1 MKKPNLSAFRS
12 RSFRAGGYSILVC
25 ALAVAIA
32 VVVNLVAGAMP
43 ESVTK
48 VDVTKQKL
56 FTLSAR
62 SESLVA
68 SLDTDVTVYWVVQ
81 SGQEDSNLRQLLD
94 QYSARS
100 SHLKIVTR
108 DPDVY
113 PDFLSKYGATETYNN
128 SLVVESKDR
137 YRYLSFYDIYTYDMP
152 GYYTTGQYTTQFAG
166 ESVLTGAIAYVTSD
180 SLPLIYLTSGHGEA
194 SLSSLFSDA
203 VSKANLET
211 KTLSL
216 LTVDAVPSDAGA
228 LLINAPD
235 SDFTQQE
242 LDILEAYLENGGNL
256 LYISQPP
263 RKEAP
268 EKLEA
273 LLSSYGITSNPGI
286 VVEGNGNYYALSSP
300 YYLMPDL
307 ESHAITNPL
316 IDGNY
321 YCMLPISQGLTVSTD
336 LPENVSA
343 KALMTT
349 SSRSYSKLSG
359 YDLTTYEKEEG
370 DLDGPFALAAVSAK
384 TLDDGLESRLVWIG
398 SASITDDAINAQVS
412 GGNQD
417 LFLNALEWLC
427 DQEESVTIHPKS
439 LSTNY
444 LTMPDSTANVLS
456 VLVLAIIPGTLLAVG
471 IVLTVRRK
479 RR

>member
-1 MKKPNLSAFRS
+1 
-12 RSFRAGGYSILVC
+12 
-25 ALAVAIA
+25 
-32 VVVNLVAGAMP
+32 
-43 ESVTK
+43 
-48 VDVTKQKL
+48 
-56 FTLSAR
+56 
-62 SESLVA
+62 
-68 SLDTDVTVYWVVQ
+68 
-81 SGQEDSNLRQLLD
+81 
-94 QYSARS
+94 
-100 SHLKIVTR
+100 
-108 DPDVY
+108 
-113 PDFLSKYGATETYNN
+113 
-128 SLVVESKDR
+128 
-137 YRYLSFYDIYTYDMP
+137 
-152 GYYTTGQYTTQFAG
+152 
-166 ESVLTGAIAYVTSD
+166 
-180 SLPLIYLTSGHGEA
+180 
-194 SLSSLFSDA
+194 
-203 VSKANLET
+203 
-211 KTLSL
+211 
-216 LTVDAVPSDAGA
+216 
-228 LLINAPD
+228 
-235 SDFTQQE
+235 
-242 LDILEAYLENGGNL
+242 
-256 LYISQPP
+256 
-263 RKEAP
+263 
-268 EKLEA
+268 
-273 LLSSYGITSNPGI
+273 
-286 VVEGNGNYYALSSP
+286 
-300 YYLMPDL
+300 MPDL